1 MQFVHNSTMKIHR
14 NIKIGRKVV
23 RATGDIPHQFRGQ
36 KVKVKVIRPLNAV
49 TKNQP

>member
-23 RATGDIPHQFRGQ
+23 RATGDIRGQ
-36 KVKVKVIRPLNAV
+36 KVKVKGIRPLNAV